1 MVRSKTLGRSAWWSE
16 SRWPEPGVFTI
27 STSSPWSRKKPSSRA
42 TSSGRSWIAFIIE
55 ALTVFMDLILA
66 LLRRL
71 DAAEGGEQHEV
82 VEDLQAAA
90 QQQRPGLQPGGEERA
105 GEGRARGG
113 RQAARY
119 RGDAGGRGTFGLRN
133 DRHHVGRAR
142 RHVHLRKRR
151 AY

>member
-16 SRWPEPGVFTI
+16 SRWPEPGVFRI

-55 ALTVFMDLILA
+55 ALTFFMDLILA

-71 DAAEGGEQHEV
+71 DAAKGGEQHKV

-105 GEGRARGG
+105 GEGRARRGGEAARHSGHARGG
-113 RQAARY
+113 RPLGL
-119 RGDAGGRGTFGLRN
+119 GDDGHYIR
-133 DRHHVGRAR
+133 
-142 RHVHLRKRR
+142 
-151 AY
+151 